1 MGKHDIAILNGSILN
16 GLMKMAKVD
25 GFKCWVKR
33 ISHFTLGLALLLMPK
48 AVVANDALSTNAMST
63 SQIEIKVNNELPYL
77 VLIAKPQKAAP
88 KKGWPVVIL
97 LDGNRTLPIA
107 KDFAPDA
114 LLIGIGY
121 PTEKREDIIARR
133 YYDLTP
139 HAPADK
145 IPFKDGEKAPDTGGE
160 VAFRN
165 LITKTILPRIK
176 KDYPVD
182 DKQITLF
189 GHSLGGLFVMNT
201 LISDDRTTFNT
212 FCAADPSIWWNGHQF
227 MTDLKAFRHL
237 DTMRT
242 RLLIEVSGQRT
253 VHKNIDEA
261 QKKRI
266 NDLRSGP
273 NGKDVSVFLQENTQI
288 KTTFHRFEDKNHGTM
303 IAPSIKDCLNFSL
316 NEQFKPHHSN

>member
-25 GFKCWVKR
+25 GFNLWVKR
-33 ISHFTLGLALLLMPK
+33 ISHFTLGLAFLLMPK
-48 AVVANDALSTNAMST
+48 AVVANDAPSTSAMST
-63 SQIEIKVNNELPYL
+63 SQIEIKGDNELPYL

-107 KDFAPDA
+107 KNFAPNA
-114 LLIGIGY
+114 LLVGVGY
-121 PTEKREDIIARR
+121 PTDKPEDIVARR

-139 HAPADK
+139 YAPADK
-145 IPFKDGEKAPDTGGE
+145 IPFKDSEKAPNTGGE

-165 LITKTILPRIK
+165 LIMKTILPRVK

-227 MTDLKAFRHL
+227 MTDVKAFRHF
-237 DTMRT
+237 DTMRA
-242 RLLIEVSGQRT
+242 RMLIEVSGTTR
-253 VHKNIDEA
+253 VPNDIDEA

-266 NDLRSGP
+266 HDLRIGP
-273 NGKDVSVFLQENTQI
+273 NGKNVSVFLQKNTHI
-288 KTTFHRFEDKNHGTM
+288 KTTFHRFKDKTHGTM
-303 IAPSIKDCLNFSL
+303 IVPSVKDCLNFSL
-316 NEQFKPHHSN
+316 NKQFKPHYSN